1 MGSRVIISHVNGA
14 DFVKLEKAK
23 NSATCLSIMPT
34 VEELNK
40 ICDTLKFRLLLSAE
54 NLDDFYLVVLEAI

>member
-1 MGSRVIISHVNGA
+1 
-14 DFVKLEKAK
+14 VKLEKEK

-34 VEELNK
+34 VEELNQL
-40 ICDTLKFRLLLSAE
+40 CNAQKFRLLFSAE